1 MFGIIICCLRWGRV
15 FNCEQIQERELTSW
29 DPLRPEP
36 QHPRVA
42 WRCICSGEPS
52 ASSRTPPARTLK
64 SPFAPSWW
72 RGGLNSFPYYLP
84 ATTATC
90 QSINKPTQQKNEA
103 PLVCVLRAIL
113 SSSSSYYSCYNKIF
127 PPPHLSCCPPPLDAP
142 SSSSP
147 SSALTKPC
155 VAYDPIKYF
164 SVSQRAVYRFSN

>member
-1 MFGIIICCLRWGRV
+1 MVVGVFGIIICCLRWGRV

-64 SPFAPSWW
+64 SPFAPYWW
-72 RGGLNSFPYYLP
+72 LALIPSLIIYLRRRRLANQSTNQRNRRTRRHLSACCERFCTPSPLITP
-84 ATTATC
+84 ATIKSFLPRTSLATL
-90 QSINKPTQQKNEA
+90 P
-103 PLVCVLRAIL
+103 RRR
-113 SSSSSYYSCYNKIF
+113 
-127 PPPHLSCCPPPLDAP
+127 
-142 SSSSP
+142 P

>member
-1 MFGIIICCLRWGRV
+1 MSKYKNGK
-15 FNCEQIQERELTSW
+15 LTSW

-72 RGGLNSFPYYLP
+72 RSALIPSLIIYLRRRRL
-84 ATTATC
+84 AN
-90 QSINKPTQQKNEA
+90 QSTNQRNRRT
-103 PLVCVLRAIL
+103 RR
-113 SSSSSYYSCYNKIF
+113 
-127 PPPHLSCCPPPLDAP
+127 HLSACCERFCPPPPLITPATIKSFLP
-142 SSSSP
+142 RTSLAALPRLMLRRRP